1 MWPVELVLSRESF
14 ADAIKRAAFPGMMS
28 NHHLHNVAGLAVAFA
43 ELMEFGKDYTGQ
55 ILKNAKTLAQAL
67 HERGFHVIAEQ
78 KGFTESHTI
87 LVDITET
94 PLKDGSNVEETL
106 EDANIIINRNLLP
119 WDKKRGRDYKTPGG
133 IRLGTSETTRLGM
146 KESEMDA
153 IAEFI
158 TRIVMKEED
167 VKKVAADVTEFKK
180 EYQKV
185 HYAFD
190 TETEAYAHLRFM

>member
-106 EDANIIINRNLLP
+106 EDAISSL
-119 WDKKRGRDYKTPGG
+119 TVTSC
-133 IRLGTSETTRLGM
+133 LGTRREVGTTRLL
-146 KESEMDA
+146 
-153 IAEFI
+153 
-158 TRIVMKEED
+158 V
-167 VKKVAADVTEFKK
+167 V
-180 EYQKV
+180 
-185 HYAFD
+185 FD
-190 TETEAYAHLRFM
+190 